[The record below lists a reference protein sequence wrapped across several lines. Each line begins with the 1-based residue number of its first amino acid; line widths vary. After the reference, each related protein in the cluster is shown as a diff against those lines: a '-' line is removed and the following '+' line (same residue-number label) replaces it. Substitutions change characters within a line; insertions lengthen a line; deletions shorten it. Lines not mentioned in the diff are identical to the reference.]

1 MLYESFHYLTN
12 SDDSIHIGLKI
23 DSDQSD
29 LTQKWAW
36 IDNRTVSWTNW
47 GPSQPAINT
56 GDLTKIAFVLLEVKE
71 QIVDM
76 STTFSLIQKIGAG
89 KCQQIV
95 LLKGTAT

>member
-1 MLYESFHYLTN
+1 MIGFPKSKRAMLYESFHYLTN

-56 GDLTKIAFVLLEVKE
+56 GENQILTVRSPEIAF
-71 QIVDM
+71 
-76 STTFSLIQKIGAG
+76 F
-89 KCQQIV
+89 
-95 LLKGTAT
+95 

>member
-56 GDLTKIAFVLLEVKE
+56 G
-71 QIVDM
+71 
-76 STTFSLIQKIGAG
+76 
-89 KCQQIV
+89 
-95 LLKGTAT
+95 